1 MEQEEA
7 PGHGPQ
13 TVEGQTEV
21 REATE
26 KGWTQG
32 SPCCPQILTHG
43 PQSAAAL
50 SVPAE
55 VSSP

>member
-1 MEQEEA
+1 MA
-7 PGHGPQ
+7 HKLWR
-13 TVEGQTEV
+13 VRTEV
-21 REATE
+21 RELVQE
-26 KGWTQG
+26 GMETQG
-32 SPCCPQILTHG
+32 PQILTHG